1 MFESKEP
8 EFKQFIELINDPH
21 FDQNKLEQAANLAI
35 EIYSNGWRHSYAW
48 VTKWFLDE
56 THNDATEL
64 SDLLQS
70 CYLNLQQIKLAV
82 KEKGDNDPTR
92 RSLEKLLDHV
102 DLEMVR
108 LDYFGRNLAV
118 LKEQSKYTEGQ
129 LHKIE
134 QISKNAQRELR
145 NQKVQSITILGIF
158 ASIVITFV
166 AGISVTN
173 ALLTNIQELSKW
185 SMSFWSVLILGGVV
199 NVLYSLY
206 NMLYRLSGN
215 RDKIIRWWSNWFNI
229 GLFVLAIIFLLLSVA
244 TKP

>member
-1 MFESKEP
+1 
-8 EFKQFIELINDPH
+8 
-21 FDQNKLEQAANLAI
+21 
-35 EIYSNGWRHSYAW
+35 
-48 VTKWFLDE
+48 
-56 THNDATEL
+56 
-64 SDLLQS
+64 
-70 CYLNLQQIKLAV
+70 
-82 KEKGDNDPTR
+82 
-92 RSLEKLLDHV
+92 
-102 DLEMVR
+102 MVR